1 MAEISNKALALLVLT
16 ALVVVVA
23 ATTVQ
28 LNRLNAIGITGMPTA
43 DDGTVVLQIAS
54 SVSIEVDTGNS
65 SINFGP
71 CTPLSGQNL
80 TFDSENNM
88 TNATNDRCVPNPAT
102 GQTGFIL
109 VRNIGN
115 VDANVTVQ
123 TDLTPDGFIP
133 TAASNQADFQVR
145 FTSSNCGAG
154 GSLLS
159 TYTTL
164 STSAIGACQN
174 LTFPDGEMQ
183 MYVNITIPQDA
194 LPGAANTNTITYT
207 AAQAGI

>member
-43 DDGTVVLQIAS
+43 DDGTVVLEIAS

-88 TNATNDRCVPNPAT
+88 TNATNDRCVPNPVT

-115 VDANVTVQ
+115 VDANVTVAAS
-123 TDLTPDGFIP
+123 LTPNGFIP

-145 FTSSNCGAG
+145 FDVGADCGAG
-154 GSLLS
+154 GSRLLVGPEHAGWVTRPDLGCTSRVKLSNSIQARSMS
-159 TYTTL
+159 TVVREL
-164 STSAIGACQN
+164 VQRSS
-174 LTFPDGEMQ
+174 
-183 MYVNITIPQDA
+183 
-194 LPGAANTNTITYT
+194 
-207 AAQAGI
+207 